1 MRPVSRTV
9 GTLLALMLAMSFL
22 PAAQAGPVADKARPD
37 AAAPAAPPVFVR
49 FQTERGDV
57 LMVMYPELAPHHV
70 ANFAHLSRSG
80 FFAGTRFHRIVPG
93 FVIQGGDP
101 FTKDDDPTNDGT
113 GVPTIRDVLG
123 AEDWLEYS
131 KADPTQAEAMLADKG
146 FVAAPKGKAYLKA
159 EFSPARHLRGTLS
172 MARSDP
178 LDSAGSQFF
187 LCVSEASFLDRA
199 YTVFGHV
206 VLGLDVVDKIVN
218 AERTSPASETPAVPV
233 QVIATTVLEGV
244 GELTKAELAAWEAF
258 PAELKNIR

>member
-1 MRPVSRTV
+1 MRPVSRTI
-9 GTLLALMLAMSFL
+9 GALLTLLLAVSFL
-22 PAAQAGPVADKARPD
+22 AVAQAGPVADKARPD
-37 AAAPAAPPVFVR
+37 SEAQAAPPVFVR
-49 FQTERGDV
+49 FQTERGDI

-70 ANFAHLSRSG
+70 ANFTHLSRSG

-101 FTKDDDPTNDGT
+101 FTKDDDPANDGT

-123 AEDWLEYS
+123 AEEWLEYS
-131 KADPTQAEAMLADKG
+131 KADPAQAEAMLADKG

-233 QVIATTVLEGV
+233 QVIATTVLEGT
-244 GELTKAELAAWEAF
+244 GDLNKAELAAWEAL
-258 PAELKNIR
+258 PAELKSIR